1 MIFRP
6 ILFSSE
12 VFATD
17 FEPHEVYTLKYT
29 EPGTS
34 MSQNKRHTGGFL
46 RNPVTNT
53 IDKNTSSST
62 YHQRVVAILCTSWSS
77 IKVKRALNVKDLNIK
92 HSPTCFVLFTL
103 KMNNNM
109 NRKQILSES
118 LQRSKHRSKN
128 VESWKCGSN
137 PNYIICAICSH
148 LLTTH
153 QLLSISEAQS

>member
-6 ILFSSE
+6 ILFSSD

-17 FEPHEVYTLKYT
+17 FEPHEVYTFKYT

-46 RNPVTNT
+46 RNPVTST
-53 IDKNTSSST
+53 VDKNTSSST
-62 YHQRVVAILCTSWSS
+62 YQRVVAILCTSWSS

-92 HSPTCFVLFTL
+92 HFPTCFLLFTL

-118 LQRSKHRSKN
+118 LQRSKHRSNN
-128 VESWKCGSN
+128 VESWKCWSN

-148 LLTTH
+148 LLTPH
-153 QLLSISEAQS
+153 QLSISEAQS